1 MQLDREEQTDAPHH
15 SDAGPEC
22 PKSAGLCTDTSW
34 MVRLHRRMETLGQLK
49 TGVFVICLECGGEMS
64 KKWHPKSAGEVET
77 DCVVL
82 WSCSVCG
89 NQLTRGAMKLAGK
102 DRQNARGAMKLAGK
116 DHQKAADFVDS
127 VPTNEYLLQR

>member
-1 MQLDREEQTDAPHH
+1 
-15 SDAGPEC
+15 
-22 PKSAGLCTDTSW
+22 
-34 MVRLHRRMETLGQLK
+34 
-49 TGVFVICLECGGEMS
+49 VFVICLECSGEMS
-64 KKWHPKSAGEVET
+64 KKWHPKSAGEVKT

-102 DRQNARGAMKLAGK
+102 DRQKARGAMKLAGKDRQKARGAMKLAGK

-127 VPTNEYLLQR
+127 VPTDEYLLQR